1 MLVRAGATGVGVDL
15 VAEDEHQEEGG
26 SERTGDESSGIPA
39 ALERHLQTLGQEDKN
54 THREGT
60 V

>member
-1 MLVRAGATGVGVDL
+1 MGVDL

-39 ALERHLQTLGQEDKN
+39 ALERYLQTLGQEDKN

>member
-1 MLVRAGATGVGVDL
+1 MLKWPNRGTEVALVRAGATGVGVDL

-39 ALERHLQTLGQEDKN
+39 ALE
-54 THREGT
+54 
-60 V
+60 